1 MKLYFKKKLLLVTTT
16 AVTAISTAAIACTA
30 ITPKEKTPDVDKPS
44 KPVEKPK
51 DVGDKPKQ
59 VDGKE
64 VDKPSDTKKVDQ
76 PKDKPSEVKDTQ
88 KSKQGDAT
96 TKSEKPKQGDG
107 TTKFEKPRTNPDK
120 PVSRTISIDT
130 KKLEEIAA
138 KLRVGNYQSTYPGQ
152 GDNPKLGNAEQS
164 IEGVTRIYSRPNH
177 RFSVADRLTKN
188 FTEDLGQ
195 AKITKIKLSLN
206 KNKSSIDVV
215 ATLKLNEAI
224 KENVTWTMHNLARV
238 ATQAELTQ
246 LAEVLGKLEINAQY
260 AIRDIKAKK
269 HLNLGVYSVFKKWVE
284 ENNKDNYLIFLH
296 KLFDAEKERKTPKEV
311 QDIANQYLDNYQN
324 KMTFSNWK
332 PDETEENFT
341 VDVTLSNASDPTIK
355 ATTTLRFVKFDGKE
369 SYKKILDL
377 EKELNAEPSYSPNPA
392 WNEYQTTLSAF
403 YKLYKDNVAKIRNS
417 TPQGTYSK
425 FKPLIELMFEPKL
438 IEKLKDFEVLNT
450 YITPSKDG
458 TELRFALLIVIP
470 EPKKTAFIQVDLKV
484 ANLKP
489 NLESNKENLDFLAS
503 DINDKTYK
511 WARKEKSL
519 ADLKKNFDKIYKKD
533 KNGLVP
539 LDRLFDNLIITGL
552 DSRSFALVSKLSHAV
567 QDLTSKVNETENYLE
582 VTFKIGGKDN
592 SKTEVFST
600 PVTLKITL

>member
-1 MKLYFKKKLLLVTTT
+1 MKLHFKKKLLLVTAT
-16 AVTAISTAAIACTA
+16 AVSAISTAAIACTA
-30 ITPKEKTPDVDKPS
+30 ITPKEENPVVDKPKDS
-44 KPVEKPK
+44 ADKSAKDKEK
-51 DVGDKPKQ
+51 G
-59 VDGKE
+59 
-64 VDKPSDTKKVDQ
+64 VDQ
-76 PKDKPSEVKDTQ
+76 PKQGDAKTVDKSKDKPSEGKDNQ
-88 KSKQGDAT
+88 SPKQGDST
-96 TKSEKPKQGDG
+96 TKSEKPKQDHGAD
-107 TTKFEKPRTNPDK
+107 KSEKPKTNTDK
-120 PVSRTISIDT
+120 PVSRIISIDT

-195 AKITKIKLSLN
+195 AKIIKIKLSLN
-206 KNKSSIDVV
+206 KNKSSMDVV

-246 LAEVLGKLEINAQY
+246 LAEVLGKLKIKAQF
-260 AIRDIKAKK
+260 AIRDTKTKK
-269 HLNLGVYSVFKKWVE
+269 WINLGVYSVFKKWVE

-296 KLFDAEKERKTPKEV
+296 KLFDAKYQKETPKEV

-377 EKELNAEPSYSPNPA
+377 EKDLNSESSYSVNPS
-392 WNEYQTTLSAF
+392 WNEYKTTLSAF
-403 YKLYKDNVAKIRNS
+403 SRLHNDTIAKIRNS
-417 TPQGTYSK
+417 TPKNTYPK

-438 IEKLKDFEVLNT
+438 IEKLKDFEVIST
-450 YITPSKDG
+450 SITPSKDG
-458 TELRFALLIVIP
+458 NELYFNMLIVIP
-470 EPKKTAFIQVDLKV
+470 KPKKTAHIQVNFKI
-484 ANLKP
+484 ANLNP

-503 DINDKTYK
+503 DINNKTYK
-511 WARKEKSL
+511 WGRKEKSL
-519 ADLKKNFDKIYKKD
+519 ADLKKSFDKIHKKD
-533 KNGLVP
+533 KNGLVA
-539 LDRLFDNLIITGL
+539 LDKLFGNLIIAGL

-567 QDLTSKVNETENYLE
+567 KDLTSKVNETENYLE
-582 VTFKIGGKDN
+582 VTFKIGGRDN